1 MNTDGFV
8 FRAQL
13 ARAAAVVAAV
23 AALLLNAPRIEAA
36 SYFLSDARGADWT
49 TAPWTC
55 DRGPSPD
62 ACYKYPGERL
72 AGDSAG
78 LGCCTDNRVTVT
90 TDIPNPVEL
99 RTNGGLTSV
108 NVAATGTLRLTG
120 SVAINNGASLTI
132 DPFGAQLE
140 LSNDVTIGSDLVG
153 SPAIHN
159 SGNVVKISGIGTTT
173 VAVPFHNNGGQV
185 TICDGCGAG
194 GSIVFTQG
202 GSHMGGA
209 WNSTIGFIDF
219 NGGKNVF
226 GGSATFTSSSGAVR
240 LLNGG
245 IMGLDTGATA
255 TVGGTLHIDNSTLDG
270 PGSLLVNGVLDW
282 NSGRIQGS
290 GGRTISRGGLLK
302 LVSGNNP
309 TNFSGVLDNQGTV
322 DYSGGGFGFTLEAG
336 AVIKN
341 SGLFMVSDRGILTGS
356 PSGEIHNTGTYRK
369 VSTSGVHHHIHPQFH
384 NTGGVMEA
392 VSGAGGFAFVGGG
405 TSSGTFTLPPGSVL
419 EIQDLSDIFVMNDGT
434 NFTSGIGL
442 MRLPAGL
449 GGNLDVAGIITI
461 PELEL
466 AYGNLTGAGSLN
478 VSSMTWTGGNMTGP
492 GVTTVGTLTIDGTD
506 LKNLANRELNLA
518 GSAVWRNG
526 DIGGVSGKVNVLSA
540 ARLDIAGNPVSV
552 TPPFNNA
559 GIVNVS
565 GVFTMAGGGI
575 HSGTFKC
582 ALGTELRF
590 AGGDYSFGATSTI
603 DALGNVAVQSGSVL
617 VSGMYSTSRQTRI
630 EAAGAASF
638 IGPQA
643 SSSTF
648 DVFGQLYGTGELV
661 GKVNNGGVLRPGASP
676 GALKISGDYEQTAG
690 GTLEIELAGTT
701 PGTQHDQLNVTGTAI
716 LGGTLNVLRPSG
728 YVPNDGD
735 RFVYLTFRASSGDF
749 FTKNGLG
756 MIDNRRLVEEST
768 ATSKV
773 LVALAPQ
780 ADLTLTKTDVKDPV
794 PVGEDIQYSLAV
806 ANGGPDTANNVI
818 LTDTLPPGTTFVS
831 AIASQGSCGETRPGV
846 VECPLGTLRAGERA
860 SVALFVK
867 PASAGTYTNKAS
879 VNATEADPKTIDNS
893 DSADTT
899 VAAAA
904 DLAITKTDSPDPVQ
918 VGVDLTYTLTAKNAG
933 PSDATS
939 VVVTDN
945 LPAGVTLVSAG
956 ASQGPCTLTNPVS
969 CSLGTLGSGATAT
982 VKIVVQPQA
991 AGMIRNSAT
1000 VMASE
1005 SDPNTFDNA
1014 ATADTAV
1021 GSAADL
1027 AISKTDSPDPILVGE
1042 PLTYTITVKNSG
1054 PSSAGSVTVVDTI
1067 PAGTTFESAS
1077 ASQGSCSGSSTVTCD
1092 LGTLQPEESATVT
1105 IVVRPTVA
1113 GTIANTATVS
1123 STVGDPNTANN
1134 SAAATTVVNSPVA
1147 RADLQIFKTVSASR
1161 IISGESVTYEIVVT
1175 NLGPDAAND
1184 VMVKDT
1190 LPGGAALQDVT
1201 SDRGSCVG
1209 ATLIECRLGRMA
1221 AKDRATIRIRAT
1233 LTGSGVLRNEAAVEA
1248 SEPDPDRENNIAHA
1262 DVQFGNVEVSVRK
1275 TGPDSARPGD
1285 SVSYSIVVT
1294 NNSSGMV
1301 MGIVVRDELPF
1312 ELLSG
1317 TWTCTA
1323 SPGGSC
1329 RAASGSGSINTTVN
1343 LPPGG
1348 TATLAVHGQLSLSAR
1363 QRLINTAIV
1372 APPAGIQDSNPA
1384 NNSSRTE
1391 AAVEINPCKEDFRL
1405 VIGATAEVMSGILF
1419 PVEANNPIE
1428 GLISDYQFQL
1438 STDRNDFSGAET
1450 MTVPYQV
1457 GTIAARFV
1465 RSVAPDR
1472 RKFYARGRVLGCHP
1486 DLFSEIVE
1494 IVVLPEANTVMSD
1507 PQFRAP
1513 RGTDDPIKGT
1523 LGLSAF
1529 GLGSP
1534 GSAGER
1540 APLQSTN
1547 VTVSTDKAHLSVN
1560 PSSTTIPPNG
1570 TANVTVTANP
1580 TGLPVGTTTGT
1591 VVVTNT
1597 STGAT
1602 STVPVSVTLTTP
1614 LSPVAKGPSPPNAL
1628 IVPVVAHAQG
1638 VSSRWISDLRLTNTA
1653 PVPIRYQLTL
1663 TPSEHDGTQHG
1674 KQATLTV
1681 NPGQTVAFDN
1691 VAEQQ
1696 FGIGSL
1702 GESGSGVLEIRP
1714 LDFAGKAI
1722 GPNQSSKALLAT
1734 VAASRTY
1741 NQAATGTVSQFIPGI
1756 PFGRAVRRPEPN
1768 RRSVLSVQ
1776 HITQSAEARTNVG
1789 FVEGAGQAAT
1799 VLLRIFNLTGQK
1811 LDEFSIDLQPAEHKQ
1826 LNALLAARKIE
1837 LAEGRIEM
1845 EVTSPTGQILGYAS
1859 VIHAGSNDSMFVPG
1873 VDLSAA
1879 TSSKFI
1885 VPAVTESLAGSST
1898 DLWIFNASPEAV
1910 QATLAFYRENESTVA
1925 KSANVTI
1932 AAGEV
1937 KVLDGVLSSTFG
1949 ENNAHG
1955 TIQVTT
1961 AQPVPLIISARSH
1974 FSSAAGLTSQFL
1986 EARTINDSAG
1996 SADRALQIIQLEE
2009 SDRFQSDIGV
2019 AEVTGNAVTV
2029 EISGTTADSKTE
2041 TKQTIQ
2047 LQPNELRQIGSI
2059 LKELGVGRV
2068 YNGRVAVKV
2077 IGGSGRVLAYGTLRD
2092 IKTGDTTLIPA
2103 Q

>member
-1 MNTDGFV
+1 MRTSTHIPARPGRSGNPHSLPQ
-8 FRAQL
+8 RAL
-13 ARAAAVVAAV
+13 AL
-23 AALLLNAPRIEAA
+23 ALLCVLATVSPSLAA
-36 SYFLSDARGADWT
+36 EIRWVNRDGGDWHVNDNWEKATVPGIGDVAIIDLGTSGPVFIQKDTEVGALRLGQADGGPQILSVGTRAVPGVTLTINGKLGDSVINPTGILEQYGNLRGAGNLGI
-49 TAPWTC
+49 
-55 DRGPSPD
+55 GPLGAITVVGS
-62 ACYKYPGERL
+62 GEQHLSGFAIDVKGSLEVKNGTLVADNGLLMIIEIGGLFELSGPAATHKFGSGAQPQIRNFGTIL
-72 AGDSAG
+72 RSTSADLVVLSGFFLDNQSKVDVQTGQLEIRGDSTSPSGLFSFETGTSLIFSGGTHKIAADVRG
-78 LGCCTDNRVTVT
+78 LGKV
-90 TDIPNPVEL
+90 
-99 RTNGGLTSV
+99 
-108 NVAATGTLRLTG
+108 
-120 SVAINNGASLTI
+120 
-132 DPFGAQLE
+132 Q
-140 LSNDVTIGSDLVG
+140 
-153 SPAIHN
+153 
-159 SGNVVKISGIGTTT
+159 
-173 VAVPFHNNGGQV
+173 
-185 TICDGCGAG
+185 
-194 GSIVFTQG
+194 
-202 GSHMGGA
+202 
-209 WNSTIGFIDF
+209 
-219 NGGKNVF
+219 VF
-226 GGSATFTSSSGAVR
+226 GGANAFFLGSYSAGEGTRIDNAIATFA
-240 LLNGG
+240 
-245 IMGLDTGATA
+245 TG
-255 TVGGTLHIDNSTLDG
+255 
-270 PGSLLVNGVLDW
+270 
-282 NSGRIQGS
+282 Q
-290 GGRTISRGGLLK
+290 
-302 LVSGNNP
+302 
-309 TNFSGVLDNQGTV
+309 
-322 DYSGGGFGFTLEAG
+322 
-336 AVIKN
+336 
-341 SGLFMVSDRGILTGS
+341 
-356 PSGEIHNTGTYRK
+356 
-369 VSTSGVHHHIHPQFH
+369 
-384 NTGGVMEA
+384 
-392 VSGAGGFAFVGGG
+392 
-405 TSSGTFTLPPGSVL
+405 
-419 EIQDLSDIFVMNDGT
+419 
-434 NFTSGIGL
+434 
-442 MRLPAGL
+442 
-449 GGNLDVAGIITI
+449 
-461 PELEL
+461 
-466 AYGNLTGAGSLN
+466 
-478 VSSMTWTGGNMTGP
+478 
-492 GVTTVGTLTIDGTD
+492 
-506 LKNLANRELNLA
+506 
-518 GSAVWRNG
+518 
-526 DIGGVSGKVNVLSA
+526 IGGDV
-540 ARLDIAGNPVSV
+540 
-552 TPPFNNA
+552 NNA
-559 GIVNVS
+559 
-565 GVFTMAGGGI
+565 
-575 HSGTFKC
+575 
-582 ALGTELRF
+582 
-590 AGGDYSFGATSTI
+590 
-603 DALGNVAVQSGSVL
+603 
-617 VSGMYSTSRQTRI
+617 
-630 EAAGAASF
+630 
-638 IGPQA
+638 
-643 SSSTF
+643 
-648 DVFGQLYGTGELV
+648 
-661 GKVNNGGVLRPGASP
+661 GVLRPGASP
-676 GALKISGDYEQTAG
+676 GALTISGNYTQEAG
-690 GTLEIELAGTT
+690 GTLEIELAGTA
-701 PGTQHDQLNVTGTAI
+701 PGTEHDQFNIGGHAI
-716 LGGTLNVLRPSG
+716 LKGVLKVARLYPLNA
-728 YVPNDGD
+728 GD
-735 RFVYLTFRASSGDF
+735 RFAVLTFKSHEGEFEDKSSLDL
-749 FTKNGLG
+749 TNSYRL
-756 MIDNRRLVEEST
+756 IDQWS
-768 ATSKV
+768 ATD
-773 LVALAPQ
+773 LTLIAQIGQ
-780 ADLTLTKTDVKDPV
+780 ADLSLTKTDLKDPIII
-794 PVGEDIQYSLAV
+794 GEDIEYVLTV
-806 ANGGPDTANNVI
+806 NNGGGDPANNVI
-818 LTDTLPPGTTFVS
+818 LTDTLPAGTSLVS
-831 AIASQGSCGETRPGV
+831 AQATQGTCGETRTGTV
-846 VECPLGTLRAGERA
+846 DCSLGTIQARDSAKV
-860 SVALFVK
+860 SIVVK
-867 PASAGTYTNKAS
+867 PPTPGTYTNTAS
-879 VNATEADPKTIDNS
+879 VSATESDPRTIDNS
-893 DSADTT
+893 DSEDTT
-899 VAAAA
+899 VNAAAA
-904 DLAITKTDSPDPVQ
+904 DLSITKTDSPDPVQ
-918 VGVDLTYTLTAKNAG
+918 VGSDLTFTLTVHNAG
-933 PSDATS
+933 PSDATG

-945 LPAGVTLVSAG
+945 LPSGVTLVSAN
-956 ASQGPCTLTNPVS
+956 ASQGSCTLTNPVS
-969 CSLGTLGSGATAT
+969 CSLGTLASGATAT
-982 VKIVVQPQA
+982 VTIVVQP
-991 AGMIRNSAT
+991 T
-1000 VMASE
+1000 ASGTITNEASVQGIE
-1005 SDPNTFDNA
+1005 SDPNTANNSSRIS
-1014 ATADTAV
+1014 TTV
-1021 GSAADL
+1021 SVAADL
-1027 AISKTDSPDPILVGE
+1027 MITKTDSPDPVAVDENITYSINVTNQGPSDATAVVMTDSLPTGTTFVSVSTTHGTCSGTTTVTCDIAGLAAKATATITLVVKANAAGTLRNTASVAAAETDPDTSNNSSTTTTAVGASADLGITKTDSPDPVLVGDA
-1042 PLTYTITVKNSG
+1042 LTYVITVKNSG
-1054 PSSAGSVTVVDTI
+1054 PSSASNVTVVDSI
-1067 PAGTTFESAS
+1067 PSGTSFESALP
-1077 ASQGSCSGSSTVTCD
+1077 SQGSCSGTSTVSCN
-1092 LGTLQPEESATVT
+1092 LGTIASGDSATVT
-1105 IVVRPTVA
+1105 IVVRPSVA
-1113 GTIANTATVS
+1113 GTITNMATVS
-1123 STVGDPNTANN
+1123 ATEGDPNTANN
-1134 SAAATTVVNSPVA
+1134 SATATTVVDSA
-1147 RADLQIFKTVSASR
+1147 KAGADLQISKTVSASR
-1161 IISGESVTYEIVVT
+1161 IISGESVMYEIVVT
-1175 NLGPDAAND
+1175 NLGPDTATN
-1184 VMVKDT
+1184 VIMKDT
-1190 LPGGAALQDVT
+1190 LPSGAVRQDVT
-1201 SDRGSCVG
+1201 TDRGTCSG
-1209 ATLIECRLGRMA
+1209 TTLIECQLGSLA
-1221 AKDRATIRIRAT
+1221 LNDRAIIRIRAM
-1233 LTGSGVLRNEAAVEA
+1233 LTGSGVLRNEVTVEA
-1248 SEPDPDRENNIAHA
+1248 AEQDPDSENNEAHA
-1262 DVQFGNVEVSVRK
+1262 DVQIGSVDVSVRK
-1275 TGPDSARPGD
+1275 TGPGSARPGD
-1285 SVSYSIVVT
+1285 SVSYGIVVT

-1312 ELLSG
+1312 ELLSAS
-1317 TWTCTA
+1317 WTCTA

-1329 RAASGSGSINTTVN
+1329 SAASGSGSINTTVN
-1343 LPPGG
+1343 LPAGG
-1348 TATLAVHGQLSLSAR
+1348 TATFTVHGQLSLSAR
-1363 QRLINTAIV
+1363 QRLINTAMV

-1391 AAVEINPCKEDFRL
+1391 AAVEINPCKDDFRL
-1405 VIGATAEVMSGILF
+1405 VIGATAEVMSGIPF

-1438 STDRNDFSGAET
+1438 STDRNDFSNAEI
-1450 MTVPYQV
+1450 MTVPHQV
-1457 GTIAARFV
+1457 GSIAARFV
-1465 RSVAPDR
+1465 RSVTQDR
-1472 RKFYARGRVLGCHP
+1472 QKFYARGRVMGCHP

-1523 LGLSAF
+1523 LGLSAL

-1547 VTVSTDKAHLSVN
+1547 VTVSTDKAHLSVS

-1614 LSPVAKGPSPPNAL
+1614 LAPVAKGPAPPNAL

-1681 NPGQTVAFDN
+1681 DPGQTVAFDN
-1691 VAEQQ
+1691 IAEQQ